1 MNRSGHSD
9 ITRIAEIVAVIL
21 FLAIVQPVQAQQFDE
36 GLIERVR
43 AASRMVP
50 GDLPLEV
57 RFQGFLYMSG
67 PLSDYVEDAP
77 SDVIPGVIGVFQIRF
92 RDDWIIVDAGA
103 EKEIVWREG
112 GKFSDED
119 YALVGEALQGASL
132 IVATHEHAD
141 HIAGLVRGPWATDA
155 ARRALLTTE
164 QLETLVEGRPNHPS
178 IQISQEHADQF
189 LTVRYDDLLPIA
201 QGVVLIKA
209 AGHTAGT
216 QIVYVKLDSGTEIL
230 LVGDV
235 VWMTAALES
244 GSQKPL
250 GISTELGEDRN
261 ALIAQIKWLQKMQK
275 TSTHIVVA
283 HDARALDVLIEK
295 GVIKDGL
302 YLGRSD

>member
-1 MNRSGHSD
+1 MIKSRHSA
-9 ITRIAEIVAVIL
+9 IARIVKIVAVIL
-21 FLAIVQPVQAQQFDE
+21 VFTIAQPARAQQFDD

-57 RFQGFLYMSG
+57 RVQGFLYYSG
-67 PLSDYVEDAP
+67 PLSLWVEDAP
-77 SDVIPGVIGVFQIRF
+77 SDVVPAVLGVFQIRF
-92 RDDWIIVDAGA
+92 SNDWIMVDAGA
-103 EKEIVWREG
+103 EKEILWDG
-112 GKFSDED
+112 DFSDTD
-119 YALVGEALQGASL
+119 YALVGEALRGASL
-132 IVATHEHAD
+132 IVATHEHSD
-141 HIAGLVRGPWATDA
+141 HIAGLVRGPWAADA

-164 QLETLVEGRPNHPS
+164 QLETLVEGPDHPS

-189 LTVRYDDLLPIA
+189 LSVRYDELLPIA

-209 AGHTAGT
+209 AGHTPGS

-235 VWMTAALES
+235 VWLTVALES

-250 GISTELGEDRN
+250 SVSTELGEDRN
-261 ALIAQIKWLQKMQK
+261 ALIQQIKWLQKMQK

-295 GVIKDGL
+295 GVIKDGV